1 MLVLV
6 LAFFLIVVHYW
17 FPVGFYAK
25 LLSSVQALLRGRG
38 MTIIPE
44 LIDRLLAMMAEMGS

>member
-25 LLSSVQALLRGRG
+25 LLSSIGVLLRDRG
-38 MTIIPE
+38 MTIVPE
-44 LIDRLLAMMAEMGS
+44 LISRLLAEMGR